1 MGGIFI
7 SYRRDDSQAWA
18 GRLYDALRRTF
29 GPSRVF
35 RDIDTLEAGADY
47 AEAIEQWLAK
57 SDVVLVVIGPR
68 WLTATDPNGRRRL
81 DDPDDLTRLE
91 VAAALRRGIRV
102 VPVLVGGA
110 AMPSGEELPE
120 DASRPRPAA
129 RPRDQRS
136 PSGLR
141 SGAVDG
147 TAQKVPE
154 ARSQSQIPP
163 AELASFGSRIVS
175 WRDRCSVDL

>member
-29 GPSRVF
+29 GPTRVF
-35 RDIDTLEAGADY
+35 RDIDTLEAGVDY

-57 SDVVLVVIGPR
+57 SEVVLVVIGPR
-68 WLTATDPNGRRRL
+68 WLPAADPNGRRRL

-110 AMPSGEELPE
+110 AMPSGEDLPE
-120 DASRPRPAA
+120 DLRGLA
-129 RPRDQRS
+129 RRHAHEISDRRWDYDLEQ
-136 PSGLR
+136 L
-141 SGAVDG
+141 
-147 TAQKVPE
+147 TA
-154 ARSQSQIPP
+154 
-163 AELASFGSRIVS
+163 
-175 WRDRCSVDL
+175 